1 MKRVSIILGLLFMA
15 FGFINAQQVNWGI
28 DKAHSKIQFDIDHM
42 VISEVSG
49 QFQDYNASIT
59 ATKDD
64 FSDVKIDLSIQAKS
78 IDTDNE
84 KRDQHLASADFFN
97 AEKYPTIT
105 FKSNKLEKVSDNKY
119 KLTGDFTMHGVTKKI
134 SLDVKYGGTLK
145 DPWGN
150 TRAGFKVTGTI
161 NRTEYGLTYNSVLE
175 AGGVMIGE
183 EVRINC
189 NIELVQQKK

>member
-28 DKAHSKIQFDIDHM
+28 DKAHSKIQSDIDHM

-49 QFQDYNASIT
+49 QFQDYKGSIT
-59 ATKDD
+59 ATKED
-64 FSDVKIDLSIQAKS
+64 FSDVQINLTIQAKS

-84 KRDQHLASADFFN
+84 KRDKHLASADFFD